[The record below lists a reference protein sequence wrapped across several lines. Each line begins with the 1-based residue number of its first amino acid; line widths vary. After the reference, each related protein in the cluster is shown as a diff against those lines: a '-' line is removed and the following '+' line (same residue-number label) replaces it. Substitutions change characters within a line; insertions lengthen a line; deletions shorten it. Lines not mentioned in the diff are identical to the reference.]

1 MNVRTRLSMTTV
13 QYLTVLYPKSRCY
26 MAVPNFLYISDER
39 SLDLV
44 VLELAH
50 NSESVWYL

>member
-26 MAVPNFLYISDER
+26 MAVPNFPYISDER